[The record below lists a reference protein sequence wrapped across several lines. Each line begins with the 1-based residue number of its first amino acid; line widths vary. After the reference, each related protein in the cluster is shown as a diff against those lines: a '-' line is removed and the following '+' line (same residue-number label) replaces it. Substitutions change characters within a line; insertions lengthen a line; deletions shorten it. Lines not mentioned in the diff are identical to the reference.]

1 MFLAI
6 MFDNLPSSSGHI
18 KSGTLRA
25 LAVTT
30 KERAPSFPDVP
41 TVAETVPGYET
52 YTWNALFA
60 PAGTPTDVVARLNL
74 AANKAL
80 ADPGVSK
87 KMAEFSAVVVGSTPE
102 QLGAHVKAE
111 IAKWTP
117 VVRDAKI
124 ELE

>member
-1 MFLAI
+1 

-52 YTWNALFA
+52 YTWNALFT
-60 PAGTPTDVVARLNL
+60 PAGTPADVVARLE
-74 AANKAL
+74 
-80 ADPGVSK
+80 PG
-87 KMAEFSAVVVGSTPE
+87 G
-102 QLGAHVKAE
+102 QQGA
-111 IAKWTP
+111 
-117 VVRDAKI
+117 RRSRR
-124 ELE
+124 